1 VSVAVGLLLLG
12 GLFFQVVAAI
22 GVLRMPDF
30 YTRLHAV
37 SKVETLSVMLTL
49 AGVAVSTGLS
59 LTSAKVL
66 LVALFLFLAN
76 PTSTHAI
83 SRAALRVG
91 VRPWRRLPK
100 DAA

>member
-1 VSVAVGLLLLG
+1 
-12 GLFFQVVAAI
+12 
-22 GVLRMPDF
+22 MPDF

-37 SKVETLSVMLTL
+37 SKVETLSLMLTL

-83 SRAALRVG
+83 TRAALRVG
-91 VRPWRRLPK
+91 LQPWRRLPE
-100 DAA
+100 DAS